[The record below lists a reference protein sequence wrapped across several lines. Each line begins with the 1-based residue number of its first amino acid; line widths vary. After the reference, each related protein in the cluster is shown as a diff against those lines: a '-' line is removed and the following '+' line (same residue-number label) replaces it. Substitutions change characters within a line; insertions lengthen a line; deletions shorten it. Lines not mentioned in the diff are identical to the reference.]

1 MQSSAQ
7 HVLETSIDW
16 LANGHQVELVTV
28 ARTWGSSPRP
38 PGSIA
43 AVRDDGT
50 LVGSVSG
57 GCVEKQLSEQF
68 KGQQHARVH
77 THKVDDEQAKRF
89 GLACGGELE
98 LVYETVNDA
107 EPLLTILEAIKS
119 RKRISRSL
127 SVHTQQAQIAA
138 ADREETF
145 FWDGTLLRQV
155 FGSSW
160 RVLIVG
166 AGELSRYSA
175 QFALALDFDVV
186 VVEPRPEFHAAW
198 SLEGVTLL
206 ADSPDD
212 AVLQW
217 AVDAQSAV
225 LALTHDPNLDDMALM
240 EALPSDAFYVGAL
253 GSTRNYERRCV
264 RLEALDVP
272 AAAIKRLRG
281 PIGLSIGSRTSAEI
295 AISIMA
301 ELIQVR
307 QKLA

>member
-7 HVLETSIDW
+7 NVLETCVEW
-16 LANGHQVELVTV
+16 LSDGRQVELVTV

-68 KGQQHARVH
+68 RGQEHARVH

-98 LVYETVNDA
+98 LVYETLND
-107 EPLLTILEAIKS
+107 PLPLKSILH
-119 RKRISRSL
+119 SL
-127 SVHTQQAQIAA
+127 SMRERVKRRLSVQSQEAVIDKAER
-138 ADREETF
+138 ADVF
-145 FWDGTLLRQV
+145 SWDGTVLQQV

-175 QFALALDFDVV
+175 QFAKALDFDVV

-198 SLEGVTLL
+198 SVEGVTLL
-206 ADSPDD
+206 SDSPDD
-212 AVLQW
+212 AVLEW

-240 EALPSDAFYVGAL
+240 EALPSKAFYVGAL
-253 GSTRNYERRCV
+253 GSTRNYEKRCI
-264 RLEALDVP
+264 RLAGLDVP
-272 AAAIKRLRG
+272 AAAIKRLKG

-307 QKLA
+307 QNQS